1 MATADQVRA
10 LLADGRGY
18 ESVGRAL
25 SISPGLAYMLATG
38 VPADGS
44 ESPRPHERVGRAAP
58 ESDAQRLI
66 NRPEV
71 SPTQKAFVID
81 WVRERATREL
91 TTPDA

>member
-1 MATADQVRA
+1 MATVEQVRA

-18 ESVGRAL
+18 ESAARAL

-44 ESPRPHERVGRAAP
+44 ESPRPQERVGRAAP
-58 ESDAQRLI
+58 ESGAQLLI

-71 SPTQKAFVID
+71 SPTQKSFVTD
-81 WVRERATREL
+81 WMCERATREL